1 MKKKL
6 FYLSLLCM
14 IGFVCLIVR
23 TTIYA
28 AAVLPETSVKERD
41 IIPDTSSVLSSFSLI
56 DEGYVSGN
64 TSRKYRLFKYTKE
77 LNVASE
83 VYTHKH
89 IFSEPGVFEVNET
102 YTNSTTNTVQHAIER
117 NFSYAKSYTFGAQL
131 QLLSSLT
138 VSCSQDLATTYGIS
152 NKIQHSTSHTYTQG
166 EIIKKSV
173 NVEPNYYYA
182 FEERITMNLYCLC
195 DYDYLSGNECYL
207 RNKYY
212 LVDTLG
218 SPTCAFV
225 KYSYIG
231 NGRYKYIGPIS
242 DANVLY
248 LTSDGFKLFNEK

>member
-41 IIPDTSSVLSSFSLI
+41 IIPNTSSVLSSFSLA
-56 DEGYVSGN
+56 DEGYVNRN

-102 YTNSTTNTVQHAIER
+102 YTNSTTNMVQHAIER
-117 NFSYAKSYTFGAQL
+117 NFSYANSYTFGAQL

-138 VSCSQDLATTYGIS
+138 VSCSQTLAATYGVS
-152 NKIQHSTSHTYTQG
+152 DKIQHSTSHTYTQG
-166 EIIKKSV
+166 EIINKSI

-182 FEERITMNLYCLC
+182 YEERISMNLYCLC

-212 LVDTLG
+212 LVNTLG

-231 NGRYKYIGPIS
+231 DGRYKYIGPIS
-242 DANVLY
+242 NANVLY
-248 LTSDGFKLFNEK
+248 LTSDGFKLFNEE